1 MNRTRVIAID
11 GFAATGKSTIAKKL
25 ARTLNY
31 RYLDTGS
38 MFRTLTYNAM
48 QQGFLS
54 EEKLDDMAFQVFFG
68 K

>member
-25 ARTLNY
+25 ARTLDY

-38 MFRTLTYNAM
+38 KF
-48 QQGFLS
+48 
-54 EEKLDDMAFQVFFG
+54 
-68 K
+68 